1 MNQQDIRTLKIL
13 EEIDNEQNPSQRDI
27 AEKLN
32 ISLGLANS
40 FIKRLARKGYFKIK
54 TIPSNRV
61 KYLLT
66 PKGAA
71 EKMQLTYAYVQ
82 YSYNFYKNARQKFR
96 VMFDTLESEGIKK
109 IAFYGASDIAEI
121 AFLSL
126 QETSIQLVN
135 IFDEEKNGG
144 LFCGFTIESTERL
157 SDFTYEKLIY
167 TDEKPIGEFFD
178 RLEGKNISKEKIVLI
193 R

>member
-1 MNQQDIRTLKIL
+1 MKQQDIRTLRIL

-27 AEKLN
+27 AKKLN

-66 PKGAA
+66 QKGAA

-82 YSYNFYKNARQKFR
+82 YSYNFYKNTRQKFR
-96 VMFDTLESEGIKK
+96 TIFDTLESEGVKK

-126 QETSIQLVN
+126 QETSIQLVA
-135 IFDEEKNGG
+135 IYDEDKNGG
-144 LFCGFTIESTERL
+144 LFLGFPIESTGHL
-157 SDFTYEKLIY
+157 GDFTYEKLIY
-167 TDEKPIGEFFD
+167 TDAKPIEEFFD
-178 RLEGKNISKEKIVLI
+178 RLKGMNFSKERIVLI
-193 R
+193 T